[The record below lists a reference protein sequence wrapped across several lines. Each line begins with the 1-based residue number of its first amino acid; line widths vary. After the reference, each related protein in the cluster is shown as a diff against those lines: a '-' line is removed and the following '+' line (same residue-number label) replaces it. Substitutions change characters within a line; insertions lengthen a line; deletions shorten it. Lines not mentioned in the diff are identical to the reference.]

1 MSHPVQA
8 LVPTTLPQAVNGD
21 DIIHVDYFDEKTPV
35 VSSRDVARHFGKQH
49 KNILQ
54 QIQEIKSV
62 IDEDSFR
69 LNFQPQAIPTPTG
82 FGIRNYPAYLLT
94 RDAFTLLVMGFTG
107 AAAMRWKLKYI
118 EAFNALE
125 RAVMEN
131 ALELAR
137 QAGFEAAREL
147 LGPETETAA
156 FENGV
161 SAVLGLTDGQLAI
174 AKAVRRYHKAGL
186 STKESARLLGV
197 SPDQVRRTL
206 RGLEVWS

>member
-8 LVPTTLPQAVNGD
+8 LVPITLPQAVNDD

-35 VSSRDVARHFGKQH
+35 VSSRDVARHFGRQH
-49 KNILQ
+49 KNILR

-62 IDEDSFR
+62 IDEDFFR
-69 LNFQPQAIPTPTG
+69 LNFEPIEESVPVG
-82 FGIRNYPAYLLT
+82 FGMRNSPAYLLT

-125 RAVMEN
+125 RAAAEN
-131 ALELAR
+131 ALEMAR
-137 QAGFEAAREL
+137 QAGYRQGIDEVRPALA
-147 LGPETETAA
+147 GVA

-161 SAVLGLTDGQLAI
+161 QAVLGLTRGQREILKDAVRLNAAGLTNREVARVI
-174 AKAVRRYHKAGL
+174 GCCLSNVQRALKAVR
-186 STKESARLLGV
+186 
-197 SPDQVRRTL
+197 P
-206 RGLEVWS
+206 